1 MATGAQDIVTAV
13 EQMSVKELSELVKA
27 IEDKFGVKAASG
39 GVMMMPGMMPG
50 AAAGG
55 AASGGAAAK
64 TTFKVVMKNA
74 GQAKVGIIKLVK
86 DITGKGLKESKDLVD
101 KLPAVLKE
109 GIPEEEAN
117 KIKEQLTS
125 QGAEIEIQ

>member
-1 MATGAQDIVTAV
+1 MATGVQDFVTAV

-39 GVMMMPGMMPG
+39 GVMMMPGAMPTAG
-50 AAAGG
+50 GAAGG
-55 AASGGAAAK
+55 AAAAK

-74 GQAKVGIIKLVK
+74 GQQKVGIIKIVK
-86 DITGKGLKESKDLVD
+86 DITGKGLKESKELVD
-101 KLPAVLKE
+101 KLPAVLKD
-109 GIPEEEAN
+109 GLSEEEAN